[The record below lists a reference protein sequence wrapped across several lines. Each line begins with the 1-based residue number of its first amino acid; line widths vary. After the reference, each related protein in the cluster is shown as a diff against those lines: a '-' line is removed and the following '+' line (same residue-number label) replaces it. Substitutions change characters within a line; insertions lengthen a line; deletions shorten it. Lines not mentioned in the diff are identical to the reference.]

1 MLIRN
6 SARNLFATSARLPL
20 SVAQSVDRNLLP
32 SATGDRVAH
41 DAAVDRCST
50 AARFA
55 VFGGD

>member
-1 MLIRN
+1 ML
-6 SARNLFATSARLPL
+6 LP
-20 SVAQSVDRNLLP
+20 VAQSVDRNLLP

-55 VFGGD
+55 LFGGD